1 LDQGSGQV
9 VCVSLAI
16 ILPTFAGVGPIK
28 IYSFVSAINLQMRQI
43 ILYNPIDMVCQVV
56 YKINMQNNKIER
68 KQMSKIRMNT
78 ELRNKLFGK
87 IKHTFENE
95 DTQEREAFLQAR
107 ENVDQQY
114 TMASELAKEVVER
127 SYPTDDVATLR
138 HFKKKYGQPC
148 DVVAKDKCFYFAHNE
163 GVDDEGE
170 PTETK
175 SHFDFGLF
183 GNLNGT
189 EYDNEQGKKFAV
201 AYYREE
207 LKAKDCNPDIYAQQN
222 ENKDNPHKTKHVDE
236 CMKALGYSGSYGS
249 GGNEI
254 GMAKDFNSNYYLDV
268 IGTSYCRSRAIACTK
283 NEYEQFETWRIA
295 KGNLV
300 VNHQKWIDTIQK
312 QCDQLKIGLKAYRY
326 LSEGIEL
333 ATELGIQ
340 VDEAELIRTNSTG
353 LTIYNPSNL
362 ASMIKGMK
370 NKNQSREAKIL
381 ARKQYEESLN

>member
-1 LDQGSGQV
+1 
-9 VCVSLAI
+9 
-16 ILPTFAGVGPIK
+16 
-28 IYSFVSAINLQMRQI
+28 
-43 ILYNPIDMVCQVV
+43 
-56 YKINMQNNKIER
+56 MQNKNNNQKGT
-68 KQMSKIRMNT
+68 MTKIRMNT
-78 ELRNKLFGK
+78 ELRNKLFNK
-87 IKHTFENE
+87 IKNVFENE
-95 DTQEREAFLQAR
+95 DTQEREDFLSAR
-107 ENVDQQY
+107 ESVDY
-114 TMASELAKEVVER
+114 HYDIAHKLAKQVVER

-138 HFKKKYGQPC
+138 HFKKKYGTPC
-148 DVVAKDKCFYFAHNE
+148 DVVAKDKCFYFAHSE
-163 GVDDEGE
+163 DKDDEGDIK
-170 PTETK
+170 ETK

-183 GNLNGT
+183 GNLNGS
-189 EYDNEQGKKFAV
+189 EYDSEEGKKFAV

-207 LKAKDCNPDIYAQQN
+207 LKAMDCNPDIYAQQS

-236 CMKALGYSGSYGS
+236 CMKALGKSGSNGYH
-249 GGNEI
+249 GGENNHI
-254 GMAKDFNSNYYLDV
+254 GMAKTFDDQYYLDV

-283 NEYEQFETWRIA
+283 DEYETFNDWRIA
-295 KGNLV
+295 KGNV
-300 VNHQKWIDTIQK
+300 VSKHQKWIDTIMK

>member
-1 LDQGSGQV
+1 
-9 VCVSLAI
+9 
-16 ILPTFAGVGPIK
+16 
-28 IYSFVSAINLQMRQI
+28 
-43 ILYNPIDMVCQVV
+43 
-56 YKINMQNNKIER
+56 MQNKNNNQKGT
-68 KQMSKIRMNT
+68 MTKIRMNT
-78 ELRNKLFGK
+78 ELRNKLFNK

-95 DTQEREAFLQAR
+95 DTQERELYLQSR
-107 ENVDQQY
+107 EYVDEQY
-114 TMASELAKEVVER
+114 QSASALAKEVVER
-127 SYPTDDVATLR
+127 SYPVDDVATLR
-138 HFKKKYGQPC
+138 TFKKKYGQPC

-163 GVDDEGE
+163 DVDDEGD
-170 PTETK
+170 TKETK

-183 GNLNGT
+183 GNLNGS
-189 EYDNEQGKKFAV
+189 EYSNEDGQKFAV

-207 LKAKDCNPDIYAQQN
+207 LKAKDLNPDIFAQQN

-236 CMKALGYSGSYGS
+236 CMKALGKVGSNRYS
-249 GGNEI
+249 NDDDDNI
-254 GMAKDFNSNYYLDV
+254 GMAKKFNHPFYLDV

-283 NEYEQFETWRIA
+283 NEYEKFEEWRIA

-300 VNHQKWIDTIQK
+300 AKHQTWIDTIVK

>member
-1 LDQGSGQV
+1 MLITNRKD
-9 VCVSLAI
+9 
-16 ILPTFAGVGPIK
+16 
-28 IYSFVSAINLQMRQI
+28 
-43 ILYNPIDMVCQVV
+43 
-56 YKINMQNNKIER
+56 NK
-68 KQMSKIRMNT
+68 MSKIRMNT
-78 ELRNKLFGK
+78 ELRNKLFNK
-87 IKHTFENE
+87 IKNVFENE

-107 ENVDQQY
+107 EDVDQQY
-114 TMASELAKEVVER
+114 KSASELARDVVER
-127 SYPTDDVATLR
+127 AYPVEDVATLR
-138 HFKKKYGQPC
+138 TFKKKYGQPC
-148 DVVAKDKCFYFAHNE
+148 DVVAKDKCFYFAHSE
-163 GVDDEGE
+163 DVDDEGDQV
-170 PTETK
+170 ETK

-183 GNLNGT
+183 GNLNGS
-189 EYDNEQGKKFAV
+189 EYSSEDGKKFAV

-207 LKAKDCNPDIYAQQN
+207 LKAKDCNPDIYAQQDA
-222 ENKDNPHKTKHVDE
+222 NKDNPHKTKHVDE
-236 CMKALGYSGSYGS
+236 CMKALGHNGSSYHHDS
-249 GGNEI
+249 DNNAI
-254 GMAKDFNSNYYLDV
+254 GMEREFNEPYYLDV

-283 NEYEQFETWRIA
+283 DEYEQFETWRIA

-300 VNHQKWIDTIQK
+300 SKHQTWIDTIQK

-370 NKNQSREAKIL
+370 NKHQSREAKIL

>member
-1 LDQGSGQV
+1 M
-9 VCVSLAI
+9 
-16 ILPTFAGVGPIK
+16 T
-28 IYSFVSAINLQMRQI
+28 
-43 ILYNPIDMVCQVV
+43 
-56 YKINMQNNKIER
+56 
-68 KQMSKIRMNT
+68 KIRMNT
-78 ELRNKLFGK
+78 ELRNKLFNK
-87 IKHTFENE
+87 IKNVFENE
-95 DTQEREAFLQAR
+95 DTQEREAYLQAR
-107 ENVDQQY
+107 EYVDEQY
-114 TMASELAKEVVER
+114 ITASELAKEVVER
-127 SYPTDDVATLR
+127 AYPPEDVATLR
-138 HFKKKYGQPC
+138 TFKKKYGSPC

-170 PTETK
+170 PKETK

-183 GNLNGT
+183 GNTNGS
-189 EYDNEQGKKFAV
+189 EYDHTEGNHFAL
-201 AYYREE
+201 AYFRED
-207 LKAKDCNPDIYAQQN
+207 LKAMDCNPDIYAQQK

-236 CMKALGYSGSYGS
+236 CLKALGKVGGSYHS
-249 GGNEI
+249 SNDNT
-254 GMAKDFNSNYYLDV
+254 GMTKTFDDQYYLDV

-283 NEYEQFETWRIA
+283 DEYSKFEEWRIA

-300 VNHQKWIDTIQK
+300 SKHQTWIDTIQK
-312 QCDQLKIGLKAYRY
+312 QSDQLKIGLKAYRY

-381 ARKQYEESLN
+381 ARKKYEESLN

>member
-1 LDQGSGQV
+1 
-9 VCVSLAI
+9 
-16 ILPTFAGVGPIK
+16 
-28 IYSFVSAINLQMRQI
+28 
-43 ILYNPIDMVCQVV
+43 
-56 YKINMQNNKIER
+56 
-68 KQMSKIRMNT
+68 MNT
-78 ELRNKLFGK
+78 ELRNKLFNK
-87 IKHTFENE
+87 IKNVFENE
-95 DTQEREAFLQAR
+95 DTQEREGYLQAR
-107 ENVDQQY
+107 EDVDRQY
-114 TMASELAKEVVER
+114 EHAHRLAVDVVER
-127 SYPTDDVATLR
+127 AYPTEDVAVLR
-138 HFKKKYGQPC
+138 TFKKKYGSPC

-183 GNLNGT
+183 GNLNGS
-189 EYDNEQGKKFAV
+189 EYSSDEGKQFAF
-201 AYYREE
+201 AYYRED
-207 LKAKDCNPDIYAQQN
+207 LKAMDCPPDIYAQQK
-222 ENKDNPHKTKHVDE
+222 ENKENPHKTKHVDE
-236 CMKALGYSGSYGS
+236 CLKALGHS
-249 GGNEI
+249 GGGNYNGGDHN
-254 GMAKDFNSNYYLDV
+254 GMAKDFDSNYFLDV

-283 NEYEQFETWRIA
+283 NEYEQFETWRVA

-300 VNHQKWIDTIQK
+300 SKHQTWIDTIQK

-370 NKNQSREAKIL
+370 NKQTANTREAKIL

>member
-1 LDQGSGQV
+1 
-9 VCVSLAI
+9 
-16 ILPTFAGVGPIK
+16 
-28 IYSFVSAINLQMRQI
+28 
-43 ILYNPIDMVCQVV
+43 
-56 YKINMQNNKIER
+56 
-68 KQMSKIRMNT
+68 MNT

-87 IKHTFENE
+87 IKNVFESE
-95 DTQEREAFLQAR
+95 DTQEKEAYLQAR
-107 ENVDQQY
+107 EDVDNKY
-114 TMASELAKEVVER
+114 ALAHELAKQVVER
-127 SYPTDDVATLR
+127 AYPPEDVAVLR
-138 HFKKKYGQPC
+138 TFKKKYGSPC

-163 GVDDEGE
+163 GVDEDGE

-183 GNLNGT
+183 GNLNGS
-189 EYDNEQGKKFAV
+189 EYSNEDGKKFAV

-207 LKAKDCNPDIYAQQN
+207 LKAKNCNPDIYAQQN
-222 ENKDNPHKTKHVDE
+222 ENKDNPHKTKHVEE
-236 CMKALGYSGSYGS
+236 CMKALGHT
-249 GGNEI
+249 GGNYGGDNDGI
-254 GMAKDFNSNYYLDV
+254 GMNKIFNEPYYLDV

-283 NEYEQFETWRIA
+283 DEYQAFETWRIA

-300 VNHQKWIDTIQK
+300 SKHQSWIDTIQK

-381 ARKQYEESLN
+381 ARKKYEESIN

>member
-1 LDQGSGQV
+1 
-9 VCVSLAI
+9 
-16 ILPTFAGVGPIK
+16 
-28 IYSFVSAINLQMRQI
+28 
-43 ILYNPIDMVCQVV
+43 
-56 YKINMQNNKIER
+56 MQNKNNNQKGT
-68 KQMSKIRMNT
+68 MTKIRMNT
-78 ELRNKLFGK
+78 ELRNKLFNK
-87 IKHTFENE
+87 IKNVFENE
-95 DTQEREAFLQAR
+95 DTQEREAYLQAR
-107 ENVDQQY
+107 ETVDVEYQSA
-114 TMASELAKEVVER
+114 TRLAKEVVER
-127 SYPTDDVATLR
+127 SYPTEDVATLR
-138 HFKKKYGQPC
+138 TFKKKYGNPC

-163 GVDDEGE
+163 DKDEDGDIK
-170 PTETK
+170 ETK

-183 GNLNGT
+183 GNLNGS
-189 EYDNEQGKKFAV
+189 EYSSDDGKKFAF
-201 AYYREE
+201 AYYRED
-207 LKAKDCNPDIYAQQN
+207 LKAMDCNPDIYAQQK

-236 CMKALGYSGSYGS
+236 CTKALGHTSSYN
-249 GGNEI
+249 GNDNT
-254 GMAKDFNSNYYLDV
+254 GMTKTFDDQYYLDV

-283 NEYEQFETWRIA
+283 EEYTEFEHWRIA

-300 VNHQKWIDTIQK
+300 TTHQSWIDTIQK

-370 NKNQSREAKIL
+370 NKHQSREAKIL

>member
-1 LDQGSGQV
+1 M
-9 VCVSLAI
+9 A
-16 ILPTFAGVGPIK
+16 
-28 IYSFVSAINLQMRQI
+28 
-43 ILYNPIDMVCQVV
+43 
-56 YKINMQNNKIER
+56 
-68 KQMSKIRMNT
+68 KIRMNT

-87 IKHTFENE
+87 IKHRFENE
-95 DTQEREAFLQAR
+95 DTQERELYLQAR
-107 ENVDQQY
+107 EYVDEQY
-114 TMASELAKEVVER
+114 ATAHQLAKDVVER

-138 HFKKKYGQPC
+138 HFKKKYGDPC

-163 GVDDEGE
+163 DVDDEGKE
-170 PTETK
+170 KETK

-183 GNLNGT
+183 GNLNGS
-189 EYDNEQGKKFAV
+189 EYHDYEGKKFALS
-201 AYYREE
+201 YFREE
-207 LKAKDCNPDIYAQQN
+207 LKAKDCNPDILAQQN
-222 ENKDNPHKTKHVDE
+222 GKDDNPHKTKHLDQ
-236 CMKALGYSGSYGS
+236 CTKALGYNGSHS
-249 GGNEI
+249 DCN
-254 GMAKDFNSNYYLDV
+254 GMTKEFDNPYYLDV

-283 NEYEQFETWRIA
+283 DEYSKFEEWRIA

-300 VNHQKWIDTIQK
+300 SKHQTWIDTITK

-370 NKNQSREAKIL
+370 NKQLNNTREAKIL